1 MKKLITL
8 LFILLSVI
16 VFGQNLAECGFDNN
30 PKLSPIE
37 SEFMNVYVKGQET
50 KDFDFTGKRVL
61 FITGNS
67 GHTIGT
73 KSEYFKFIKDWDA
86 DGNTIATWVVELN
99 PNQNEQLKAGGYDV
113 MVTYWVKVLTKRRI
127 RLILKSIK

>member
-1 MKKLITL
+1 M
-8 LFILLSVI
+8 FSVI
-16 VFGQNLAECGFDNN
+16 VFGQNLAECGLDNN
-30 PKLSPIE
+30 PKLSQLE
-37 SEFMNVYVKGQET
+37 SQFMNAYVKGQDA
-50 KDFDFTGKRVL
+50 KVFDFTGKRVL

-86 DGNTIATWVVELN
+86 DGHKIATWVVALN

-127 RLILKSIK
+127 RLILENIK